1 MHLPFECFVR
11 HLTRLWKLPFC
22 RTRHVRTHTSLRGTL
37 IFASIL
43 FSRQGKSSTTGI
55 PSTDIPVPYAC
66 SHARH
71 FAHTVRGTTAGSRPL
86 SFPLLL
92 LFFFS
97 SLDRMEIAQS
107 VGRDAVT
114 WPQIATRRSDDLL
127 FPTSLFRVRRKFV
140 FIATWIVRDARK
152 SLARRPYR
160 VLSKQSDRTS
170 KHARFINAFFAH
182 RVIVVPVQLIY
193 RGLT

>member
-1 MHLPFECFVR
+1 MFRPISHTVVKIAVLPY
-11 HLTRLWKLPFC
+11 TPRL
-22 RTRHVRTHTSLRGTL
+22 HAY
-37 IFASIL
+37 IFAEDPDLREHPL
-43 FSRQGKSSTTGI
+43 FPPGEIVDYRNPVHWHSGPVCVQPRTAFRAYRSRYNRWKPPPFFSSF
-55 PSTDIPVPYAC
+55 Y
-66 SHARH
+66 
-71 FAHTVRGTTAGSRPL
+71 F
-86 SFPLLL
+86 L
-92 LFFFS
+92 LFFS
-97 SLDRMEIAQS
+97 SPDRMEIAQP

-114 WPQIATRRSDDLL
+114 WPQIATRWSDDLL

-152 SLARRPYR
+152 SLAQRPYR
-160 VLSKQSDRTS
+160 ALSKQSDRTS